1 MEERDR
7 KTGPDA
13 GLLGCDREVFAQV
26 WSRVDP
32 AQGGPVEPV
41 AQEAGGAEKPVAQ
54 SPTPAPVAP
63 AAQGVETVGEEDE
76 TGRRLQMLVLG
87 LLTDGSV
94 YRDLTRRTRRSTA
107 ELQELHQTKLRQ
119 AKRLSA
125 AYFLLTGVRYWPK
138 ETTPVNPPESFFPAL
153 RQRFLA
159 EGRLALQLEAMA
171 GECREEELAEL
182 YTGLAQETRDMAR
195 AIRYIVERET

>member
-1 MEERDR
+1 MEERDTR
-7 KTGPDA
+7 TAPDA

-32 AQGGPVEPV
+32 AQGGMVEPV
-41 AQEAGGAEKPVAQ
+41 APVEAVPGAAAVPVPQ
-54 SPTPAPVAP
+54 TPAQPV
-63 AAQGVETVGEEDE
+63 VEAVGEEDE
-76 TGRRLQMLVLG
+76 TGRQLQALVLG

-94 YRDLTRRTRRSTA
+94 YRDLSRRTRRSVG
-107 ELQELHQTKLRQ
+107 ELRELHRQKLRQ

-125 AYFLLTGVRYWPK
+125 AYFLLTGVRYWPR
-138 ETTPVNPPESFFPAL
+138 ETTPVNPPEGFFPAL

-159 EGRLALQLEAMA
+159 EGRLCAQLEALA
-171 GECREEELAEL
+171 GACAQEDLAGL
-182 YTGLAQETRDMAR
+182 YTGIAQETRDMAR